1 MDKLDQQIEIKTKEI
16 AEKIKAL
23 RIEKGFTNHETFA
36 YEYEFNRAYY
46 WRVEKGQNI
55 TLKTLLKILAI
66 HELSLEEFFKGL

>member
-1 MDKLDQQIEIKTKEI
+1 MDKLDSQIEIKTAQI

-55 TLKTLLKILAI
+55 TIKTLLRILAI